1 MTSLDDLPEWN
12 VRGRWR
18 LHMLRRRGR
27 YYSSFLQ
34 VMHGVHLRLLRSELL
49 NGLHNLINLFLSKKY
64 PFFVAGVEVGVEVVL
79 YLFSSFLEF
88 ILTPNPLFSL
98 WTSLE
103 SSTYLVLA

>member
-18 LHMLRRRGR
+18 LRMLRRRGR

-49 NGLHNLINLFLSKKY
+49 NGLHNPINLFLIKKKN
-64 PFFVAGVEVGVEVVL
+64 PFFVAGVMVEVEVGVVL
-79 YLFSSFLEF
+79 YLFSLLPEF
-88 ILTPNPLFSL
+88 ILTLDPLFLSL
-98 WTSLE
+98 GLP
-103 SSTYLVLA
+103 